1 MLVLSSGWV
10 NVTDLIFAKTED
22 TYHDL
27 FPIKPNNERR
37 HVLVGVFLEL
47 TFNIPPNDSGENV
60 VFCLKVCLCVTRLF
74 ATLWVA
80 SVFQKWGN
88 RLSFEDSQTYLG
100 IFNST
105 TRRLVGSSLEFLFE
119 RADCKG
125 WGNLSAVAIH
135 GQKK

>member
-1 MLVLSSGWV
+1 MLALSSGWV

-22 TYHDL
+22 TYRDL
-27 FPIKPNNERR
+27 VPIKPNNERR
-37 HVLVGVFLEL
+37 HVLVGVFL
-47 TFNIPPNDSGENV
+47 DSGETV
-60 VFCLKVCLCVTRLF
+60 VFCLKVSLGVTRLF
-74 ATLWVA
+74 AKLSVA

-100 IFNST
+100 IFNGT
-105 TRRLVGSSLEFLFE
+105 TGRLVGSSPEFLFE

-125 WGNLSAVAIH
+125 WGNSSAVAIH